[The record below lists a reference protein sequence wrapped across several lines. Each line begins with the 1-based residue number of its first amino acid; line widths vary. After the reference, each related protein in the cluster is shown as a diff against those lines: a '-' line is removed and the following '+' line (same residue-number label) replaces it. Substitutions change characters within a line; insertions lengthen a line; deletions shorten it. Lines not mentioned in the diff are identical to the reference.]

1 MQKFTNETL
10 EINELPN
17 FEEVQLKRLQS
28 KYFNVIAINL
38 SLFNF
43 LILMLFFAI
52 SYFKSDFFSNRV
64 WMIMGVFIGAM
75 IFLSFFQA
83 KLSFNKKGYA
93 FRTHDA
99 IYKEGL
105 ISETTTIIPFNRVQH
120 VALHQGF
127 ISRKLGLA
135 SIELFT
141 AGGNSS
147 DLKIPGILLEDAHK
161 IKNLVSQKINT
172 PKKDEPIEIQPNEP
186 TLTEE
191 HE

>member
-1 MQKFTNETL
+1 MTKFINEII

-17 FEEVQLKRLQS
+17 FEEVQLNPLQS

-43 LILMLFFAI
+43 LILILFFVF
-52 SYFKSDFFSNRV
+52 SYFKEDLFSNRV
-64 WMIMGVFIGAM
+64 WMIMGIA
-75 IFLSFFQA
+75 ISILISFSYPLA
-83 KLSFNKKGYA
+83 KLSFNNKGFA

-141 AGGNSS
+141 AGGSSS
-147 DLKIPGILLEDAHK
+147 DIEIPGLQLEQAQK
-161 IKNLVSQKINT
+161 IKNLVSQKIN
-172 PKKDEPIEIQPNEP
+172 P
-186 TLTEE
+186 TLDTNETDPTAPVILRI
-191 HE
+191 

>member
-1 MQKFTNETL
+1 MQNFTNETID
-10 EINELPN
+10 INELPN
-17 FEEVQLKRLQS
+17 FEEVQLNQLQS

-38 SLFNF
+38 SLFNLF
-43 LILMLFFAI
+43 ILILFFGI
-52 SYFKSDFFSNRV
+52 SFFKSDLFSNRV
-64 WMIMGVFIGAM
+64 WMIMGAFIGTM
-75 IFLSFFQA
+75 IFLSFFLA

-99 IYKEGL
+99 IFKEGF

-141 AGGNSS
+141 AGGSSS
-147 DLKIPGILLEDAHK
+147 DLKIPGILLEDAQK
-161 IKNLVSQKINT
+161 IKNLVSQKINP
-172 PKKDEPIEIQPNEP
+172 PKKDEPIELQPNEL
-186 TLTEE
+186 TVTEE